1 MAHAAVCKSRPGCHP
16 DAADSAGTGALG
28 AAFAPGQHTLQ
39 AAASLARRGRLRLR
53 LRTSRVETLLARES
67 GAARGL
73 FISLPLSAVRCTLF
87 PLLFVGD
94 VVSVAERPPDT
105 MPNMSSPRVWESY
118 APTLG
123 GSS

>member
-1 MAHAAVCKSRPGCHP
+1 M
-16 DAADSAGTGALG
+16 
-28 AAFAPGQHTLQ
+28 
-39 AAASLARRGRLRLR
+39 
-53 LRTSRVETLLARES
+53 ETLLARES